1 MASKRGQAP
10 ARREP
15 AFDNASD
22 MRISAED
29 RSAPADDKPR
39 AKSGWRR
46 PRRRR
51 GRLGKRS
58 LIGRIAYWSL
68 VTGLWL
74 AIGAAGFV
82 AWIGAHLPPIQALE
96 IPKRAPSIQIV
107 DFQGRALARR
117 GDLAGGPLPLEEMP
131 AYVAQ
136 VFSDIVDCVLY

>member
-1 MASKRGQAP
+1 MASKRRQAR

-15 AFDNASD
+15 VFDKASD
-22 MRISAED
+22 LHVSAED
-29 RSAPADDKPR
+29 RSAPADDKSR
-39 AKSGWRR
+39 ARSGWRR

-51 GRLGKRS
+51 GRLGKRN

-68 VTGLWL
+68 VAGLWL

-82 AWIGAHLPPIQALE
+82 AWVGAHLPPIQSLE

-117 GDLAGGPLPLEEMP
+117 GDLAGAPLPL
-131 AYVAQ
+131 
-136 VFSDIVDCVLY
+136 